1 MTDHPDHDD
10 PVPDAPP
17 SPSPFVVRAP
27 AATREPELAALAIA
41 AVVPTLSDLVAGAQP
56 PVPEHPPVTVTVEE
70 AAGDHGGVMIRVDHA
85 GFGVFAPTDVTAAV
99 ADGLQQEVV
108 RQFAVTTPVCPGH
121 RHPARV
127 AVVDGMT
134 GWRCPVDPEHW
145 SCPLGGYPTGD
156 TAGRSA
162 V

>member
-10 PVPDAPP
+10 PKPPAP
-17 SPSPFVVRAP
+17 FIVRAST
-27 AATREPELAALAIA
+27 AIREPELAARAVTAI
-41 AVVPTLSDLVAGAQP
+41 VPALTDLVVGAQP
-56 PVPEHPPVTVTVEE
+56 PVPGHPPVTVTVDD
-70 AAGDHGGVMIRVDHA
+70 AGDHGGVMVRVDHA
-85 GFGVFAPTDVTAAV
+85 GFGVFTPTDVTAAV

-127 AVVDGMT
+127 AVVDGAT
-134 GWRCPVDPEHW
+134 GWQCPVDPEHW
-145 SCPLGGYPTGD
+145 SCPLGGYPGD
-156 TAGRSA
+156 AAGRSA